1 MTEPVATVY
10 PKNALQGRDDLDV
23 ITPDVAP
30 TLDALFRVRVQ
41 RSFEKTAYTE
51 FDEGSG
57 QWRDYTWAEIAAEVK
72 RWQAALEAEGL
83 KKGDRIALRLKNC
96 RHWVIFDQAAL
107 GLGLVV
113 VPLYVADR
121 PDNVNYVLENSDS
134 KLLFVENLQAWQELR
149 EAGADK
155 LPDLQRVVVRNANSG
170 DDTRV
175 ESMED
180 WLDGANQELRQE
192 LTTPEDLASIVYTSG
207 TTGHPK
213 GVMLSHKNM
222 LWNAYSGVRSVA
234 LLPSELMLSFL
245 PLSHTL
251 ERTVGYYVPIMV
263 GCGVAYARSIPEL
276 PEDLLT
282 IRPTGII
289 TVPRI
294 FERVYSK
301 IRTQLE
307 EGPALKKRLFE
318 LTVEVGWRRFEYY
331 QGRGAWRLSF
341 LLWPIL
347 DALVAVKVRERLG
360 GRLKVAVVGGAPV
373 PPAVSRVFVGLGM
386 TLLQGY
392 GLTESSP
399 SISINTVEQNIPSSI
414 GLPVHDVEV
423 RIGEH
428 NELLARGP
436 NIMLGYWKDEEAT
449 RAAVDQD
456 GWLHTGDKAKI
467 EDGFISIIGRIK
479 DILVL
484 ANGEKVPP
492 ADMEAAIA
500 EDPLFDQVLVIGE
513 HMPYLTAVVV
523 LNPRIW
529 NEMAKQLAVEH
540 DTEEVLSSEAVENAL
555 LERVRARIQTFP
567 GYARIQRI
575 TATLEPWT
583 VESGVLTPT
592 LKIKRPQLLERFD
605 DHIARMYEGHAIY
618 KT

>member
-207 TTGHPK
+207 TT
-213 GVMLSHKNM
+213 
-222 LWNAYSGVRSVA
+222 
-234 LLPSELMLSFL
+234 
-245 PLSHTL
+245 
-251 ERTVGYYVPIMV
+251 
-263 GCGVAYARSIPEL
+263 
-276 PEDLLT
+276 
-282 IRPTGII
+282 
-289 TVPRI
+289 
-294 FERVYSK
+294 
-301 IRTQLE
+301 
-307 EGPALKKRLFE
+307 
-318 LTVEVGWRRFEYY
+318 
-331 QGRGAWRLSF
+331 
-341 LLWPIL
+341 
-347 DALVAVKVRERLG
+347 
-360 GRLKVAVVGGAPV
+360 
-373 PPAVSRVFVGLGM
+373 
-386 TLLQGY
+386 
-392 GLTESSP
+392 
-399 SISINTVEQNIPSSI
+399 
-414 GLPVHDVEV
+414 
-423 RIGEH
+423 
-428 NELLARGP
+428 
-436 NIMLGYWKDEEAT
+436 
-449 RAAVDQD
+449 
-456 GWLHTGDKAKI
+456 
-467 EDGFISIIGRIK
+467 
-479 DILVL
+479 
-484 ANGEKVPP
+484 
-492 ADMEAAIA
+492 
-500 EDPLFDQVLVIGE
+500 
-513 HMPYLTAVVV
+513 
-523 LNPRIW
+523 
-529 NEMAKQLAVEH
+529 
-540 DTEEVLSSEAVENAL
+540 
-555 LERVRARIQTFP
+555 
-567 GYARIQRI
+567 
-575 TATLEPWT
+575 
-583 VESGVLTPT
+583 
-592 LKIKRPQLLERFD
+592 
-605 DHIARMYEGHAIY
+605 
-618 KT
+618 